1 MDEGHALA
9 GTTTRELIQLGPRH
23 AFNNHAGGCTIL

>member
-1 MDEGHALA
+1 MRGMPWQ